1 MSLGNLCKIPT
12 TIVSS
17 VKLFYINCK
26 CDTVVFLTRKILKY
40 IYIYF
45 FEQLENLALATS
57 TIFTRLFT
65 WFGLRNI
72 QWEFNLFKSNS

>member
-26 CDTVVFLTRKILKY
+26 CDTVVFLTRKY
-40 IYIYF
+40 WNIYIF
-45 FEQLENLALATS
+45 FWTVRKPCLGN
-57 TIFTRLFT
+57 
-65 WFGLRNI
+65 
-72 QWEFNLFKSNS
+72 FNNFYKVIHMVWSKKYTVGI

>member
-26 CDTVVFLTRKILKY
+26 CDTVVFLTRKY
-40 IYIYF
+40 
-45 FEQLENLALATS
+45 
-57 TIFTRLFT
+57 
-65 WFGLRNI
+65 
-72 QWEFNLFKSNS
+72 